1 MRDKNKARKASQ
13 SKRVCV
19 IRQCTP
25 EGHEYYAQKTEKS
38 RPLPSTGTL
47 VRAISFYRY
56 SPVHEFTTNLSF
68 CFTVTAAVQTFR
80 RVDADGYVLRM

>member
-1 MRDKNKARKASQ
+1 MCDPPVLPLHNCA
-13 SKRVCV
+13 
-19 IRQCTP
+19 P
-25 EGHEYYAQKTEKS
+25 EEYEYYAQKAEKS

-56 SPVHEFTTNLSF
+56 SPVHELATNLSF

-80 RVDADGYVLRM
+80 RVDADGYVLRI